1 MTPTAPLNL
10 VFDLGQ
16 VMIRWEPEALV
27 RRFFPDRCGTDAQ
40 AQSLA
45 QTCFR
50 SKAWSDFDAG
60 LLDTDGVA
68 LQLAQGIQEP
78 LSRVRAM
85 VVDIAHALTPIDA
98 SVHLLAQLHQWR
110 QSRQSQK
117 VTGLRL
123 FYLSNMPE
131 PYADHLIKAHS
142 YFHAFDGG
150 VFSGRVKLAKPDPAI
165 YAHAELVLGLEPA
178 HTVFLDDH
186 RPNVQAA
193 NERGWQGVHVPQP
206 GQLTTLLTPL
216 IKARGLDLAAL
227 PRL

>member
-110 QSRQSQK
+110 QSQK
-117 VTGLRL
+117 VMGLRL
-123 FYLSNMPE
+123 WYLSNMPE
-131 PYADHLIKAHS
+131 PYADHLIEAHS

-165 YAHAELVLGLEPA
+165 YAHAELVLGLVPA

-186 RPNVQAA
+186 WPNVQAA

-206 GQLTTLLTPL
+206 GQLPTLLTPL

>member
-60 LLDTDGVA
+60 LLDTEGVA
-68 LQLAQGIQEP
+68 LQVAQGIQEP

-110 QSRQSQK
+110 QSQK
-117 VTGLRL
+117 VMGLRL
-123 FYLSNMPE
+123 WYLSNMPE
-131 PYADHLIKAHS
+131 PYADHLIEAHS

-165 YAHAELVLGLEPA
+165 YVHAELVLGLVPA

-186 RPNVQAA
+186 WPNVLAA

>member
-1 MTPTAPLNL
+1 MMPAAPLNL

-60 LLDTDGVA
+60 LLDTNGVA

-78 LSRVRAM
+78 LPRVRAM

-110 QSRQSQK
+110 QSQK
-117 VTGLRL
+117 VMGLRL
-123 FYLSNMPE
+123 WYLSNMPE
-131 PYADHLIKAHS
+131 PYADHLIEAHS

-150 VFSGRVKLAKPDPAI
+150 VFSGRVKWAKPDPAI
-165 YAHAELVLGLEPA
+165 YAHAELVLGLVPA

-186 RPNVQAA
+186 WPNVQAA

>member
-16 VMIRWEPEALV
+16 VMIRWEPVALV

-60 LLDTDGVA
+60 LLDTNGVA

-78 LSRVRAM
+78 LPRVRAM

-98 SVHLLAQLHQWR
+98 SVHLLTQLHQWR
-110 QSRQSQK
+110 QSQK
-117 VTGLRL
+117 VMGLRL
-123 FYLSNMPE
+123 WYLSNMPE
-131 PYADHLIKAHS
+131 PYADHLIEAHS

-165 YAHAELVLGLEPA
+165 YAHAELVLGLVPA
-178 HTVFLDDH
+178 HTVFFDDH
-186 RPNVQAA
+186 WPNVQAA
-193 NERGWQGVHVPQP
+193 KERGWQGVHVPEP
-206 GQLTTLLTPL
+206 GHLSTVLPALL
-216 IKARGLDLAAL
+216 KARGLDLAAL

>member
-1 MTPTAPLNL
+1 MMPTAPLNL

-16 VMIRWEPEALV
+16 VMIRWEPVALV

-110 QSRQSQK
+110 QSQK
-117 VTGLRL
+117 VMGLRL
-123 FYLSNMPE
+123 WYLSNMPE
-131 PYADHLIKAHS
+131 PYADHLIEAHS

-178 HTVFLDDH
+178 HTVFLDDPW
-186 RPNVQAA
+186 PNVQAA

-206 GQLTTLLTPL
+206 GQLPTLLTPL

>member
-1 MTPTAPLNL
+1 MTPAAPLNL

-40 AQSLA
+40 AQALA

-68 LQLAQGIQEP
+68 QQLAQGIQEP

-98 SVHLLAQLHQWR
+98 SVDLLAQLHQWR
-110 QSRQSQK
+110 QSQK
-117 VTGLRL
+117 VMGLRL
-123 FYLSNMPE
+123 WYLSNMPE
-131 PYADHLIKAHS
+131 PYADHLIEAHS

-165 YAHAELVLGLEPA
+165 YAHAELVLGLVPA
-178 HTVFLDDH
+178 HTVFFDDH
-186 RPNVQAA
+186 WPNVQAA
-193 NERGWQGVHVPQP
+193 KERGWQGVHVPEP
-206 GQLTTLLTPL
+206 GHLSTVLPALL
-216 IKARGLDLAAL
+216 KARGLDLAAL

>member
-40 AQSLA
+40 AHGLA

-85 VVDIAHALTPIDA
+85 VVDIAHALTPIAA
-98 SVHLLAQLHQWR
+98 SVDLLVQLHQW
-110 QSRQSQK
+110 RQSQK

-123 FYLSNMPE
+123 WYLSNMPE
-131 PYADHLIKAHS
+131 PYADHLIEAYS

-165 YAHAELVLGLEPA
+165 YAHAELVLGLVPD
-178 HTVFLDDH
+178 HTVFFDDH
-186 RPNVQAA
+186 WPNVQAA

-206 GQLTTLLTPL
+206 GQLPTLLTPL

>member
-16 VMIRWEPEALV
+16 VMIRWEPVALV

-60 LLDTDGVA
+60 LLDTNGVA

-78 LSRVRAM
+78 LPRVRAM

-110 QSRQSQK
+110 QSQK

-123 FYLSNMPE
+123 WYLSNMPE
-131 PYADHLIKAHS
+131 PYADHLIEAHS

-165 YAHAELVLGLEPA
+165 YVHAELVLGLVPA

-186 RPNVQAA
+186 WPNVQAA

-206 GQLTTLLTPL
+206 GQLPTLLTPL

>member
-40 AQSLA
+40 AHGLA

-98 SVHLLAQLHQWR
+98 SVHLLMQLHQWR
-110 QSRQSQK
+110 QSQK
-117 VTGLRL
+117 VMGLRL
-123 FYLSNMPE
+123 WYLSNMPE
-131 PYADHLIKAHS
+131 PYADHLIEAHS

-186 RPNVQAA
+186 WPNVLAA

-206 GQLTTLLTPL
+206 GQLPTLLTPL

-227 PRL
+227 PRI

>member
-1 MTPTAPLNL
+1 MMPAAPLNL

-16 VMIRWEPEALV
+16 VMIRWEPVALV

-45 QTCFR
+45 QACFR

-78 LSRVRAM
+78 LPRVRAM
-85 VVDIAHALTPIDA
+85 VVDIAHALTPIAA
-98 SVHLLAQLHQWR
+98 SVDLLVQLHQWR
-110 QSRQSQK
+110 QSQK
-117 VTGLRL
+117 VMGLCL
-123 FYLSNMPE
+123 WYLSNMPE
-131 PYADHLIKAHS
+131 PYADHLIEAHS

-150 VFSGRVKLAKPDPAI
+150 VFSGRVKWAKPDPAI

-193 NERGWQGVHVPQP
+193 NKRGWQGVHVPQP

>member
-27 RRFFPDRCGTDAQ
+27 RRFFPDRCDTDAQ

-110 QSRQSQK
+110 QSQK

-123 FYLSNMPE
+123 WYLSNMPE
-131 PYADHLIKAHS
+131 PYADHLIEAHS

-165 YAHAELVLGLEPA
+165 YAHAELVLGLVPA
-178 HTVFLDDH
+178 HTVFFDDH
-186 RPNVQAA
+186 WPNVQAA
-193 NERGWQGVHVPQP
+193 KERGWQGVHVPEP
-206 GQLTTLLTPL
+206 GHLSTVLPALL
-216 IKARGLDLAAL
+216 KARGLDLAAL

>member
-1 MTPTAPLNL
+1 MMPAAPLNL

-85 VVDIAHALTPIDA
+85 VVDIAHALTPIAA
-98 SVHLLAQLHQWR
+98 SVDLLVQLHQWR
-110 QSRQSQK
+110 QSQK
-117 VTGLRL
+117 VMGLRL
-123 FYLSNMPE
+123 WYLSNMPE
-131 PYADHLIKAHS
+131 PYADHLIEAYS

-165 YAHAELVLGLEPA
+165 YAHAELVLGLVPA

-186 RPNVQAA
+186 WPNVQAA
-193 NERGWQGVHVPQP
+193 TERGWLGLHVPEP
-206 GQLTTLLTPL
+206 WHLPTLLTPL
-216 IKARGLDLAAL
+216 LKQRGVAL
-227 PRL
+227 LG

>member
-60 LLDTDGVA
+60 LLNTDGVA

-110 QSRQSQK
+110 QSQK

-123 FYLSNMPE
+123 WYLSNMPE

>member
-27 RRFFPDRCGTDAQ
+27 RRFFPDRCGTDTQ

-60 LLDTDGVA
+60 LLNTDGVA

-98 SVHLLAQLHQWR
+98 SVHVLVQLHQWR
-110 QSRQSQK
+110 QSQK
-117 VTGLRL
+117 VMGLRL
-123 FYLSNMPE
+123 WYLSNMPE
-131 PYADHLIKAHS
+131 PYADHLIEAHS

-178 HTVFLDDH
+178 HTVFFDDH
-186 RPNVQAA
+186 WPNVQAA
-193 NERGWQGVHVPQP
+193 KERGWQGVHVPEP
-206 GQLTTLLTPL
+206 GHLPTVLPALLTT
-216 IKARGLDLAAL
+216 RGLDLAAL

>member
-16 VMIRWEPEALV
+16 VMIRWEPVALV

-40 AQSLA
+40 AQALA

-110 QSRQSQK
+110 QSQK
-117 VTGLRL
+117 VMGLRL
-123 FYLSNMPE
+123 WYLSNMPE
-131 PYADHLIKAHS
+131 PYADHLIEAHS

-165 YAHAELVLGLEPA
+165 YAHAELVLGLVPA

-186 RPNVQAA
+186 WPNVQAA

>member
-1 MTPTAPLNL
+1 MMPAAPLNL

-16 VMIRWEPEALV
+16 VMIRWEPVALV

-40 AQSLA
+40 AQSLVQA
-45 QTCFR
+45 CFR

-85 VVDIAHALTPIDA
+85 VVDIAHALTPIAA
-98 SVHLLAQLHQWR
+98 SVDLLVQLHQW
-110 QSRQSQK
+110 RQSQK

-123 FYLSNMPE
+123 WYLSNMPE
-131 PYADHLIKAHS
+131 PYADHLIEAHS

-165 YAHAELVLGLEPA
+165 YAHAELVLGLVPA

-186 RPNVQAA
+186 WPNVQAA

>member
-16 VMIRWEPEALV
+16 VMIRWEPVALV

-110 QSRQSQK
+110 QSQK
-117 VTGLRL
+117 VMGLRL
-123 FYLSNMPE
+123 WYLSNMPE
-131 PYADHLIKAHS
+131 PYADHLIEAHS

-178 HTVFLDDH
+178 HTVFFDDH
-186 RPNVQAA
+186 WPNVQAA

>member
-1 MTPTAPLNL
+1 MMPTAPLNL

-16 VMIRWEPEALV
+16 VMIRWEPVALV
-27 RRFFPDRCGTDAQ
+27 WRFFPDRCGTDAQ

-78 LSRVRAM
+78 LPRVRAM
-85 VVDIAHALTPIDA
+85 VVDIAHALTPIAA
-98 SVHLLAQLHQWR
+98 SVDLLVQLHQW
-110 QSRQSQK
+110 RQSQK

-123 FYLSNMPE
+123 WYLSNMPE
-131 PYADHLIKAHS
+131 PYADHLIEAHS
-142 YFHAFDGG
+142 YFRAFDGG

-178 HTVFLDDH
+178 HTVFFDDH
-186 RPNVQAA
+186 MPNVQAA
-193 NERGWQGVHVPQP
+193 TERGWQGVHVPQP
-206 GQLTTLLTPL
+206 EQLSTLLIPL

>member
-1 MTPTAPLNL
+1 MMPTSPMNL

-40 AQSLA
+40 AQALA

-110 QSRQSQK
+110 QSQK
-117 VTGLRL
+117 VMGLRL
-123 FYLSNMPE
+123 WYLSNMPE

-165 YAHAELVLGLEPA
+165 YAHAELVLGLEPT

-186 RPNVQAA
+186 WPNVQAA
-193 NERGWQGVHVPQP
+193 MERGWQGLHVPEP
-206 GQLTTLLTPL
+206 GHLLTVLPAL
-216 IKARGLDLAAL
+216 LKARGLDLAAL

>member
-1 MTPTAPLNL
+1 MMPAAPLNL

-16 VMIRWEPEALV
+16 VMIRWEPVALV

-45 QTCFR
+45 QACFR

-60 LLDTDGVA
+60 LLNTDGVA

-110 QSRQSQK
+110 QSQK

-123 FYLSNMPE
+123 WYLSNMPE

-186 RPNVQAA
+186 WPNVQAA

-206 GQLTTLLTPL
+206 GQLPTLLTPL

>member
-1 MTPTAPLNL
+1 MMPTAPLNL

-16 VMIRWEPEALV
+16 VMIRWEPDALV

-40 AQSLA
+40 AHGLA

-110 QSRQSQK
+110 QSQK
-117 VTGLRL
+117 VMGLRL
-123 FYLSNMPE
+123 WYLSNMPE
-131 PYADHLIKAHS
+131 PYADHLIEAHS

-150 VFSGRVKLAKPDPAI
+150 GSG
-165 YAHAELVLGLEPA
+165 
-178 HTVFLDDH
+178 
-186 RPNVQAA
+186 
-193 NERGWQGVHVPQP
+193 
-206 GQLTTLLTPL
+206 
-216 IKARGLDLAAL
+216 
-227 PRL
+227 

>member
-78 LSRVRAM
+78 LPRVRAM
-85 VVDIAHALTPIDA
+85 VVDIAHALTPIA
-98 SVHLLAQLHQWR
+98 GSVTLLQQLHQWR
-110 QSRQSQK
+110 QAQAT
-117 VTGLRL
+117 TGLRL
-123 FYLSNMPE
+123 YYLSNMPE
-131 PYADHLIKAHS
+131 PYADHLIAAHGFFS
-142 YFHAFDGG
+142 CFDGG

-165 YAHAELVLGLEPA
+165 YAHAESALALVPA
-178 HTVFLDDH
+178 HTVFFDDH
-186 RPNVQAA
+186 MPNVHAA
-193 NERGWQGVHVPQP
+193 TDRGWQGVHVPEP
-206 GQLTTLLTPL
+206 GHLPTLMTPL
-216 IKARGLDLAAL
+216 LKARGLNWVGMT
-227 PRL
+227 RL

>member
-1 MTPTAPLNL
+1 MTPAAPLNL

-16 VMIRWEPEALV
+16 VMVRWEPESLV

-40 AQSLA
+40 AQALA

-68 LQLAQGIQEP
+68 LHLAQGIQEP

-110 QSRQSQK
+110 QSQK
-117 VTGLRL
+117 VMGLRL
-123 FYLSNMPE
+123 WYLSNMPE
-131 PYADHLIKAHS
+131 PYADHLIEAHS

-165 YAHAELVLGLEPA
+165 YAHAELVLGLVPA

-186 RPNVQAA
+186 WPNVQAA
-193 NERGWQGVHVPQP
+193 NERGWHGVHVPQP
-206 GQLTTLLTPL
+206 GQLPTLLTPL

>member
-1 MTPTAPLNL
+1 MMPAAPLNL

-16 VMIRWEPEALV
+16 VMIRWEPVALV

-40 AQSLA
+40 AQALA

-110 QSRQSQK
+110 QSQK
-117 VTGLRL
+117 VMGLRL
-123 FYLSNMPE
+123 WYLSNMPE
-131 PYADHLIKAHS
+131 PYADHLIEAHS

-165 YAHAELVLGLEPA
+165 YAHAEWVLGLVPA

-186 RPNVQAA
+186 WPNVQAA
-193 NERGWQGVHVPQP
+193 NARGWQGVHVPQP
-206 GQLTTLLTPL
+206 GQLPTLLTPL
-216 IKARGLDLAAL
+216 IKARGLDLAAM
-227 PRL
+227 PRI

>member
-98 SVHLLAQLHQWR
+98 SVHLLTQLHQWR
-110 QSRQSQK
+110 QSQK
-117 VTGLRL
+117 VMGLRL
-123 FYLSNMPE
+123 WYLSNMPE
-131 PYADHLIKAHS
+131 PYADHLIEAHS

-165 YAHAELVLGLEPA
+165 YAHAELVLGLVPA
-178 HTVFLDDH
+178 HTVFFDDH
-186 RPNVQAA
+186 WPNVQAA

-216 IKARGLDLAAL
+216 IKARGLDLADL
-227 PRL
+227 PRH

>member
-40 AQSLA
+40 AQALA

-110 QSRQSQK
+110 QSQK
-117 VTGLRL
+117 VMGLRL
-123 FYLSNMPE
+123 WYLSNMPE
-131 PYADHLIKAHS
+131 PYADHLIEAHS

-165 YAHAELVLGLEPA
+165 YAHAELVLGLVPA
-178 HTVFLDDH
+178 HTVFFDDH
-186 RPNVQAA
+186 WPNVQAA

-206 GQLTTLLTPL
+206 GQLPTLLTPL